1 MNNTFDRLRIQRPHQ
16 ITKILTQY
24 YQIINESGRFFSLAI

>member
-1 MNNTFDRLRIQRPHQ
+1 MNNTFDQLKIQRPHQ

-24 YQIINESGRFFSLAI
+24 YQIINERCRFFSLVI